1 MNQTNIFLPKFTTQR
16 VGLRATE
23 DGVKRY
29 EDIPELM
36 SGELQAQCQ
45 RAFRHYLHEGKRPL
59 FVSSTITAQA
69 SLPVGDLPTI
79 ALNAAYALSVPCDD
93 FADILV
99 FVESVCDSV
108 GKGSLKHA
116 QEFTRRLFAANPV
129 NSYRVFKQ
137 TPIELWARLDVAYAI
152 LREGDLM
159 KLAVLFDDAEMIGK
173 CAEQDPAGHVKTLS
187 LALAEVVYDPL
198 SNARTWIDAPHS
210 VSYQEVSR
218 RVNRQFNSIRSP
230 LDSQYFLSR
239 TRPDIAKGDAFMPGL
254 FDIKSLRFDSTDHLL
269 RHIPRY
275 QHFLATD
282 PESIGRGIQDLNIL
296 NNGNPE
302 RERLAVR
309 LIEDMIG
316 AGATAPEIYF
326 KYCKRMLTGEIMDL
340 ADQQD
345 LQHAM
350 VLDILELSG
359 RTDEIGDS
367 ERAISLAL
375 LNMADEDLVK
385 GVAITDV
392 QLRTAFMA
400 TKNPTFLA
408 GLSAKGLDNQ
418 MGSDLGL

>member
-1 MNQTNIFLPKFTTQR
+1 MNNPDIFLPKFTTQR
-16 VGLRATE
+16 VGFRGTE
-23 DGVKRY
+23 DGAKRY
-29 EDIPELM
+29 EDIQELM

-45 RAFRHYLHEGKRPL
+45 QAFRHYLHDGKRPL
-59 FVSSTITAQA
+59 FVSSAITAQA
-69 SLPVGDLPTI
+69 SLPLGDLPTI

-93 FADILV
+93 FAEILV

-108 GKGSLKHA
+108 AKGCLKHA
-116 QEFTRRLFAANPV
+116 QEFTRRLYIANPV
-129 NSYRVFKQ
+129 NIYRVFKQ
-137 TPIELWARLDVAYAI
+137 TPVEFWARLDVAYGF

-159 KLAVLFDDAEMIGK
+159 MLAVLFDDAEMIGK
-173 CAEQDPAGHVKTLS
+173 CVEQDPAGYVKTLS

-198 SNARTWIDAPHS
+198 SNARSWIDSPHS

-230 LDSQYFLSR
+230 LDNQYFLSR
-239 TRPDIAKGDAFMPGL
+239 TRPDIAKGHAFMPGL

-275 QHFLATD
+275 QQYLATD
-282 PESIGRGIQDLNIL
+282 SESIGLGIQDLNIL

-302 RERLAVR
+302 RERLAVQ

-316 AGATAPEIYF
+316 AGSTAQEIYF
-326 KYCKRMLTGEIMDL
+326 KYCRRMLTGEIMDL

-359 RTDEIGDS
+359 RADEIGDS

-375 LNMADEDLVK
+375 LNMADKDLVK
-385 GVAITDV
+385 RIAITDV

-400 TKNPTFLA
+400 SKNPAFLV
-408 GLSAKGLDNQ
+408 GLSAKGLDDQ
-418 MGSDLGL
+418 IGSDLGL